1 MRHRCVEDVDG
12 GEYDGDEASMAMA
25 ATFSSSLSLPEESPL
40 ELSMWMSQSLLT
52 VLKYQI

>member
-12 GEYDGDEASMAMA
+12 GEEDGDESSMAMA

-40 ELSMWMSQSLLT
+40 VISMSVSQSPT
-52 VLKYQI
+52 M